1 MPGDKLRAMYVTRGS
16 RPRGHRGWIAKI
28 QGKPAKF
35 FADAKHGGRLD
46 AFRKARA
53 YAERLADE
61 SRVNPATRRYVRKS
75 PSRGVF
81 RFVNRNRPGKPAMW
95 IAVASLDKGKPQRR
109 YFYVRK
115 YGEKKAARLARQARA
130 EMVSRILNGPRWLFR
145 ADGGGIAT
153 KPAALLRAGAHWTR
167 AAERAP
173 ALFEE

>member
-35 FADAKHGGRLD
+35 FGDAKHGGWLE

-53 YAERLADE
+53 YAQRLSDR
-61 SRVNPATRRYVRKS
+61 SRVNPATRRYLHNR
-75 PSRGVF
+75 PSIGVF

-95 IAVASLDKGKPQRR
+95 IAVASPEKGRPQRR

-130 EMVSRILNGPRWLFR
+130 EMVKRILSPSRNGSR
-145 ADGGGIAT
+145 
-153 KPAALLRAGAHWTR
+153 
-167 AAERAP
+167 
-173 ALFEE
+173 